1 MIPSVIPSMVPSE
14 AHPARNAAALPK
26 TGARSPLAQLLH
38 ALNQPLT
45 GLQCSMEVALAS
57 PRTLEQYV
65 QGLRTGLEL
74 TERMRGLVEAI
85 REVVEVAEEEEREVE
100 EERNEE
106 PQTTELKTL
115 LREVLDDLE
124 LVAEGKSVRIALDG
138 SAASCWVGRAGRR
151 SLAAVMFRLLEA
163 ALSLALRGT
172 ALRIE
177 TGGAPAEAWIRV
189 RWHAGPQ
196 SPAFSRPELGLL
208 VAQARLE
215 RIGAEWERE
224 RTENLETV
232 TVRMRRFSAG
242 GGNS

>member
-1 MIPSVIPSMVPSE
+1 VIPSMVPSE
-14 AHPARNAAALPK
+14 AHPARNAASLSK
-26 TGARSPLAQLLH
+26 TGGRSPLAQLLH

-85 REVVEVAEEEEREVE
+85 REVVEVAEEREVE

-106 PQTTELKTL
+106 PETTELKTF

-138 SAASCWVGRAGRR
+138 SAASSWAVRAGRR
-151 SLAAVMFRLLEA
+151 RLAAVMFRLLEA

-177 TGGAPAEAWIRV
+177 TGGAPAEVWIRV

-196 SPAFSRPELGLL
+196 PPAFSRPELGLL

-215 RIGAEWERE
+215 RIGAEWDRE

-232 TVRMRRFSAG
+232 TVRMPRFSAG